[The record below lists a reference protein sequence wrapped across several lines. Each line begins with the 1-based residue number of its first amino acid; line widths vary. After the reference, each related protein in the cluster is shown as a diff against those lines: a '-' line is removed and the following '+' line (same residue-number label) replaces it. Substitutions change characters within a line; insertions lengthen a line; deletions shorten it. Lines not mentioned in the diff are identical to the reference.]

1 MCRIVAFALSLV
13 LLFGGWAR
21 PADPPADWAFRPIGR
36 PLVPRVSAA
45 TTRPIDAFLLQ
56 RLEEKGLSF
65 SPPEGRARLLRRV
78 SYDLTGLPPSVA
90 ELDAFLADQSPQA
103 FAKQVDR
110 LLNSPAYGERQALPW
125 LDVVRFAESDGF
137 KADDFRPTAW
147 RYRDYVIRS
156 FNADKPFDR
165 FIKEQLAGD
174 ELYPD
179 EFDALIATGFL
190 RHYPVEY
197 NAVNLEQ
204 RRQETLN
211 DITDTAGQAFLG
223 ITFGCAKCHDHKFD
237 PISQEDYYRVQAF
250 FVGWKEVDAV
260 LAPPAERADFENRLR
275 DWDEKTAETRRQLE
289 ELERPYREKFSQQ
302 RRGRFQEEY
311 AKLLDTPE
319 DQRTPLER
327 QIAAM
332 VAKQV
337 YADDKGM
344 FNGMKPPEKERR
356 TALLKTLAEAGP
368 KPQAPATAI
377 AFNDIGRDVPPT
389 HLLKRGNW
397 SKKGAEIRPG
407 FLSAFDNRLAEIVSN
422 ENAKSTGRRTVL
434 ANWIA
439 DPKNPLTARVI
450 VNRVW
455 QQHFGR
461 GIVASAGDFGAQ
473 GDRPTHPE
481 LLDWLANEFVSHGW
495 SLKHLHRIMVL
506 SDAYQQGSAF
516 NSAAAKLDPANNLF
530 WRMNRRRLDGETL
543 RDAILSAAGTLNLK
557 AGGPSVYPELPA
569 EIKASSGAW
578 PVSSDSAERNR
589 RSVYVCVKRN
599 LRYPFF
605 AEFDSP
611 ERSEACSRR
620 FETTTAPQAL
630 MLLNEKL
637 YVEKAR
643 QFAERVTREAGS
655 DADAAIDRAY
665 RIALSRLPTP
675 PERTAARQFVEAQSA
690 KAGGAAE
697 ALADF
702 CHALFNLNEF
712 VYVD

>member
-1 MCRIVAFALSLV
+1 M
-13 LLFGGWAR
+13 
-21 PADPPADWAFRPIGR
+21 
-36 PLVPRVSAA
+36 
-45 TTRPIDAFLLQ
+45 
-56 RLEEKGLSF
+56 
-65 SPPEGRARLLRRV
+65 LRRV
-78 SYDLTGLPPSVA
+78 SFDLTGLPPSIE
-90 ELDAFLADQSPQA
+90 ELESFLSDPSPKA
-103 FAKQVDR
+103 LEKQVDR
-110 LLNSPAYGERQALPW
+110 LLNSPAFGERQALPW

-137 KADDFRPTAW
+137 KADDFRPNAW
-147 RYRDYVIRS
+147 RYRDYVVQS
-156 FNADKPFDR
+156 LNADKPFDR

-174 ELYPD
+174 ELFPD
-179 EFDALIATGFL
+179 EPDAIVATGFL

-211 DITDTAGQAFLG
+211 DITDTTGQAFLG
-223 ITFGCAKCHDHKFD
+223 ITLACAKCHDHKFD
-237 PISQEDYYRVQAF
+237 LITQEDYYRIQAF
-250 FVGWKEVDAV
+250 FAGWKEVDVA
-260 LAPPAERADFENRLR
+260 LTPAAERADFERRLR
-275 DWDEKTAETRRQLE
+275 DWEAKTADTRRQIE
-289 ELERPYREKFSQQ
+289 ELEKPYRERFSQQ

-311 AKLLDTPE
+311 AKLLDIPE
-319 DQRTPLER
+319 EQRTPLER

-332 VAKQV
+332 VVKQV

-344 FNGMKPPEKERR
+344 FTGMKPPEKERR
-356 TALLKTLAEAGP
+356 AALLKTLSEVGP
-368 KPQAPATAI
+368 KPQSPATAI

-389 HLLKRGNW
+389 YLLKRGNW
-397 SKKGAEIRPG
+397 SKRGPEVRPG
-407 FLSAFDNRLAEIVSN
+407 FLSAFDNRFADPMATTD
-422 ENAKSTGRRTVL
+422 AKSTGRRTAL
-434 ANWIA
+434 ANWMT

-461 GIVASAGDFGAQ
+461 GIVASSGDFGTQ

-495 SLKHLHRIMVL
+495 SLKHLHRIIVL
-506 SDAYQQGSAF
+506 SDAYQQGSAS
-516 NSAAAKLDPANNLF
+516 NPSATTIDPANNLF

-543 RDAILSAAGTLNLK
+543 RDTILSAAGMLNPK

-569 EIKASSGAW
+569 EIKASAGTW
-578 PVSSDSAERNR
+578 PVSADPAERNR

-605 AEFDSP
+605 AAFDSP

-630 MLLNEKL
+630 ILLNEKL

-655 DADAAIDRAY
+655 DSDAAIARAY
-665 RIALSRLPTP
+665 RIAFSRMPTTD
-675 PERTAARQFVEAQSA
+675 ERTAGRQFLEAQTQ

-702 CHALFNLNEF
+702 ATRCSI
-712 VYVD
+712 